1 MTTQPETVSEPQL
14 LDSIADFAEYTK
26 LAIRTESPQSN
37 PTDLEVLRIALGLN
51 AITADILDGFKKQIF
66 YGKEQKLNDTLLPN
80 LNQIANLVMHLTLLL
95 HGVPNEKGELVKDEN
110 TGLHLAEELPG
121 DIRTMH
127 ALLGVI
133 TEGGEL
139 AEIMVKAIENEG
151 EIDAVNLHEELHDIS
166 WYSAVAHDANGLD
179 FLVGLRNNINKLIK
193 RYPQK
198 FDSEHANNRNLDA
211 ERAQLV
217 EGLVAEREA
226 RVDHADDDFN
236 KNS

>member
-1 MTTQPETVSEPQL
+1 MTTQPETVSEPKL
-14 LDSIADFAEYTK
+14 LDSIADFAEYTQ

-95 HGVPNEKGELVKDEN
+95 HGVPNEKGELVKDEQ

-139 AEIMVKAIENEG
+139 AEIMVGAIENDG
-151 EIDAVNLHEELHDIS
+151 AIDAVNLHEELHDIS
-166 WYSAVAHDANGLD
+166 WYSAVAHDANSLD
-179 FLVGLRNNINKLIK
+179 FIVGLRNNINKLIK

-198 FDSEHANNRNLDA
+198 FDSEHADNRNLDA
-211 ERAQLV
+211 ERAEL
-217 EGLVAEREA
+217 E
-226 RVDHADDDFN
+226 RVDHAENDFN
-236 KNS
+236 KDA

>member
-14 LDSIADFAEYTK
+14 LDSIKDFDEYIQ

-37 PTDLEVLRIALGLN
+37 KTDLEVLRIALGLN
-51 AITADILDGFKKQIF
+51 AITADILDAFKKQIF
-66 YGKEQKLNDTLLPN
+66 YGKEEKLNETLLPN
-80 LNQIANLVMHLTLLL
+80 INQIANLVMHLTMLL
-95 HGVPNEKGELVKDEN
+95 HGVPDGEGNLVKDEN

-166 WYSAVAHDANGLD
+166 WYSAIAHDANGLD
-179 FLVGLRNNINKLIK
+179 FLIGLRNNINKLIK

-198 FDSEHANNRNLDA
+198 FDSHFAANRDLTAEREQLAEGLDA
-211 ERAQLV
+211 ERK
-217 EGLVAEREA
+217 A
-226 RVDHADDDFN
+226 RIDHSENDE
-236 KNS
+236 